1 MATPARP
8 VTGGAIALD
17 WGQQVHDDTFAP
29 KGAHVSGP
37 DTTNPA
43 GAAQVKLA
51 LDTAVD
57 DPGAWLDNANDR
69 LEVPADADGLYTY
82 RIWIRTD
89 EGAATDET
97 RGYIRVNNVEV
108 NRHTVG
114 QEGST
119 AIPCVIN
126 GFLTLA
132 EGDLITFYSSQ
143 IGSGTRA
150 TVGVVSAYFVRIGR
164 ELGS

>member
-1 MATPARP
+1 MATPTRP
-8 VTGGAIALD
+8 TTGGAIELD

-29 KGAHVSGP
+29 KGVHVSGS
-37 DTTNPA
+37 DVTQLA
-43 GAAQVKLA
+43 SAVQIKLP

-57 DPGAWLDNANDR
+57 DPGGWLDNANDR

-89 EGAATDET
+89 EGASTDET

-132 EGDLITFYSSQ
+132 EGDLVTFYASQ
-143 IGSGTRA
+143 VGSGTRA
-150 TVGVVSAYFVRIGR
+150 TVGVVSAYLVRLGR
-164 ELGS
+164 ELGA